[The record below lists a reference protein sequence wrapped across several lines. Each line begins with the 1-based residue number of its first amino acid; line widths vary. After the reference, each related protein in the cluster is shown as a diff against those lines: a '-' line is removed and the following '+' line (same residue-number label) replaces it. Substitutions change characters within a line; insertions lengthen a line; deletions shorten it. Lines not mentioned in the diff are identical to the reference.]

1 VQRVIEIE
9 KDKKFGL
16 TLSSEGWTDPSG
28 RVLYNFMISGAR
40 ASWFAGTK
48 EMEAEEKNAEYIAS
62 GCYSKGNH
70 QVVPTPNQQLD
81 IAECFEPYFDK
92 YGDSLVAVC
101 TDSVAGRIL
110 MNKHPKVT
118 WMPCVP
124 HQAELIQ
131 KKIAKLPAFKP
142 AVLSVRGLV
151 VWVKRHQIPA
161 ALIKQLS
168 DKALYIPGDTRFGA
182 TLMCLERYLEIQA
195 ALKQMIAHK
204 AFQQGRSGVKR

>member
-16 TLSSEGWTDPSG
+16 TLSSDGWTDPSG

-48 EMEAEEKNAEYIAS
+48 EMEAEEKNTEY
-62 GCYSKGNH
+62 
-70 QVVPTPNQQLD
+70 
-81 IAECFEPYFDK
+81 IAECFEPYFYK

-101 TDSVAGRIL
+101 TDSAAVMKAAGRIL

-142 AVLSVRGLV
+142 AMLSIRGLV
-151 VWVKRHQIPA
+151 VWVKRHQMPA

-168 DKALYIPGDTRFGA
+168 DKALYIPEDMLDRKILGLDRIRT
-182 TLMCLERYLEIQA
+182 
-195 ALKQMIAHK
+195 
-204 AFQQGRSGVKR
+204 